1 MTCFM
6 ETFSYVKIFYI
17 EFNKEIFPGDLSQT
31 LSKSTWA
38 KLVRNILTI
47 NYMPCTSLKTESNS
61 SFAGSQGQ
69 TSN

>member
-1 MTCFM
+1 ML
-6 ETFSYVKIFYI
+6 KHYI
-17 EFNKEIFPGDLSQT
+17 EILIRKYFQECLSPT
-31 LSKSTWA
+31 FTKSTWA